1 MALYY
6 NKTRINDNIDIYTS
20 INRYKSKL
28 MCDRRSKYYDIQ
40 NMFAKKLINV
50 IFLISLLLMI
60 VLGITSSINNMLFL
74 LMSFWVCV
82 IIFSIIIRITEE
94 ILKPF

>member
-1 MALYY
+1 MYY
-6 NKTRINDNIDIYTS
+6 ARTTINDNIDIYTS

-40 NMFAKKLINV
+40 NMFAKKLINA
-50 IFLISLLLMI
+50 IFLMSFILMI
-60 VLGITSSINNMLFL
+60 VLGITSSISNMLFL

-82 IIFSIIIRITEE
+82 ITFNIIIKITEQ

>member
-1 MALYY
+1 MYY
-6 NKTRINDNIDIYTS
+6 AKTNINDNIDIYTS

-28 MCDRRSKYYDIQ
+28 MCDRRSKYYDIKD
-40 NMFAKKLINV
+40 MFAKKLISA
-50 IFLISLLLMI
+50 IFLISLILMI
-60 VLGITSSINNMLFL
+60 VLGITSSISNMLFL

-82 IIFSIIIRITEE
+82 ITFNIIIKITEQ

>member
-1 MALYY
+1 MYY
-6 NKTRINDNIDIYTS
+6 AKTNINDNIDIYTS
-20 INRYKSKL
+20 INKYKSKL
-28 MCDRRSKYYDIQ
+28 MCDRRSKYYYIQ
-40 NMFAKKLINV
+40 NMFAEKLISA
-50 IFLISLLLMI
+50 IFLISLILMI

-82 IIFSIIIRITEE
+82 ITFNIIIKITEQ